1 MLTITL
7 RFSDTSPSAEYDH
20 NWEPWSVAA
29 PTSNWPAPLP
39 PLDVD
44 WGVDSPEVFEYESKV
59 YVFHLV
65 NAAVFKD
72 YLCVT
77 TSKD

>member
-1 MLTITL
+1 
-7 RFSDTSPSAEYDH
+7 
-20 NWEPWSVAA
+20 
-29 PTSNWPAPLP
+29 
-39 PLDVD
+39 LDVD